1 LSFENLYRP
10 FLRKLNCARRERS
23 LIKNVEEWCG
33 NRLDD
38 ALHER
43 TVANATSNITNA
55 TEDSGELFRVRSQ
68 VPEIVVVSG
77 SCLGRSSGIKKVD
90 SLPHFANG

>member
-1 LSFENLYRP
+1 MLTIHQY
-10 FLRKLNCARRERS
+10 RS
-23 LIKNVEEWCG
+23 LIKNVEEWWS

-38 ALHER
+38 ALHR
-43 TVANATSNITNA
+43 KTVASAISNIANF

-77 SCLGRSSGIKKVD
+77 SFLGRSSGIKKVD
-90 SLPHFANG
+90 SLPRFANG

>member
-1 LSFENLYRP
+1 M
-10 FLRKLNCARRERS
+10 
-23 LIKNVEEWCG
+23 KNVEEWWS

-38 ALHER
+38 ALHR
-43 TVANATSNITNA
+43 ITVASAISNIANV

-68 VPEIVVVSG
+68 IPEIVVVCG
-77 SCLGRSSGIKKVD
+77 TFPGRSSGIKKVN